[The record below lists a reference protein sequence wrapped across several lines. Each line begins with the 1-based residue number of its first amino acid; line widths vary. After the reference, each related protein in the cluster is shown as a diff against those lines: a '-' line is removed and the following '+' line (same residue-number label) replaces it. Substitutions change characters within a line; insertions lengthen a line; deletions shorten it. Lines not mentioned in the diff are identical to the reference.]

1 MSADI
6 VVTSTKQESVY
17 QYSQYSSFS
26 PHKAKVIPP
35 GVDHNKFHHV
45 HSTTETA
52 EIDNMMKPFLNDSTK
67 PPLLTISRA
76 VRRKNIPSLIEAYG
90 RSEKLKRKTNL
101 ILILGCRDS
110 TSKLDP
116 QQKDVFNNIFETID
130 KYNLYGK
137 VAYPKKHLPSQ
148 IPALYRWAASR
159 GGVFVNPALTEP
171 FGLTLLEASSC
182 GLPIIS
188 TNDGGPKEIHSKC
201 ENGLLVD
208 VTDINEL
215 KVILEKGIS
224 NNDQWKLWSR
234 NGIEGVNRH
243 FSWNTHVRN
252 YLSVLTEEFSNSNSY
267 SSSDIKQSCLKGTSS
282 LIKPH

>member
-1 MSADI
+1 LLD
-6 VVTSTKQESVY
+6 
-17 QYSQYSSFS
+17 
-26 PHKAKVIPP
+26 
-35 GVDHNKFHHV
+35 KF
-45 HSTTETA
+45 
-52 EIDNMMKPFLNDSTK
+52 
-67 PPLLTISRA
+67 
-76 VRRKNIPSLIEAYG
+76 
-90 RSEKLKRKTNL
+90 
-101 ILILGCRDS
+101 
-110 TSKLDP
+110 
-116 QQKDVFNNIFETID
+116 
-130 KYNLYGK
+130 NLYGK

-188 TNDGGPKEIHSKC
+188 TNDGGPKEIRSKC
-201 ENGLLVD
+201 ANGLLVD

-215 KVILEKGIS
+215 KVKLEKGIS
-224 NNDQWKLWSR
+224 NTNQWKIWSR

-252 YLSVLTEEFSNSNSY
+252 YLSILTEEFSRANSY
-267 SSSDIKQSCLKGTSS
+267 SSSDIKQSCLKGSSS